1 MEAVIGL
8 AECKSEHLVLGTV
21 MSMDVDAIFKAYD
34 IRGRTDTGE
43 LDATLYERAGSA
55 LVGLLDA
62 PEIAVGYDC
71 RVTSRE
77 FFEAM
82 ARGITRSGADV
93 IDLGEVPTDAV
104 YFYSGAHEVP
114 GAVITASHNP
124 PEYNGLKLCRSG
136 AAPIGSESGLAE
148 IQDAVMAGDTH
159 VAANPGSVR
168 RVDTIDAYVDHL
180 FGIVD
185 PASISGMSVAVD
197 GGNGMAGVAI
207 EKVFDRIPAR
217 ITGLYLDPDG
227 TFPNHPPDPLVSE
240 NLVDLVA
247 LMSRSEFDIG
257 VAFDGD
263 ADRAFFLD
271 NTGQPLSGSTVT
283 SLIARR
289 MLVDNDGDAVVH
301 NLITSKAVPEI
312 VKEAGGIPVRT
323 RVGHSFIKGVM
334 AETGAVFGGEHSG
347 HYYFRDNFRADSG
360 MLAMLVL
367 LNVLSE
373 DGRPLSELRRD
384 VERYSA
390 SGEINFTVSD
400 SAMAMDHVE
409 EAFGDAE
416 IDHLDGLT
424 VDFGSEWFNL
434 RPSNTEPLLRLNV
447 EAETPESV
455 ALLVSKVQQI
465 LERD

>member
-1 MEAVIGL
+1 
-8 AECKSEHLVLGTV
+8 
-21 MSMDVDAIFKAYD
+21 MDANAIFKAYD

-55 LVGLLDA
+55 LVSLLDA
-62 PEIAVGYDC
+62 TEVAVGYDC
-71 RVTSRE
+71 RASSRG

-82 ARGITRSGADV
+82 ARGITGAGADV
-93 IDLGEVPTDAV
+93 IDLGEVSTDAV
-104 YFYSGAHEVP
+104 YFYSGAHQVP

-136 AAPIGSESGLAE
+136 AAPIGSDSGLGE
-148 IQDAVMAGDTH
+148 IRDAVTSGDMR
-159 VAANPGSVR
+159 VADRPGSVR
-168 RVDTIDAYVDHL
+168 RVDMVDAYVDHL
-180 FGIVD
+180 FRIVD
-185 PASISGMSVAVD
+185 PDSISGLSVAVD

-207 EKVFDRIPAR
+207 QQVFHRIPAR
-217 ITGLYLDPDG
+217 LTGLYLDPDG
-227 TFPNHPPDPLVSE
+227 TFPNHPADPLVPE
-240 NLVDLVA
+240 NLADLIA
-247 LMSRSEFDIG
+247 LMGESQFDIG

-271 NTGQPLSGSTVT
+271 NTGHPLSGSTVT
-283 SLIARR
+283 SLIARK
-289 MLVDNDGDAVVH
+289 MLADNEGDAVVH
-301 NLITSKAVPEI
+301 NLITSKAVPE
-312 VKEAGGIPVRT
+312 VVEEAGGVPVRT

-347 HYYFRDNFRADSG
+347 HYYFRDNFGADSG

-367 LNVLSE
+367 LGVLSE

-400 SAMAMDHVE
+400 PAMAMAQVE
-409 EAFGDAE
+409 EAFEGSGV
-416 IDHLDGLT
+416 DHLDGLT
-424 VDFGSEWFNL
+424 VDFGQEWFNL

-447 EAETPESV
+447 EAKTPEAVS
-455 ALLVSKVQQI
+455 ALVSKIQQI
-465 LERD
+465 LEGH